1 MVDTLNSYPYS
12 SYHEYSSNM
21 QDITDIDFC
30 LDMLHSNRETAI
42 KQFIKLNE
50 CESEESFEITESQ
63 RKSPQ
68 YIRRLIMSEIDGKE
82 PATIKEMPKLQR
94 NELIRKF
101 VYDKGISKSAL
112 ERATG
117 ISRGTIIRVCKEM

>member
-1 MVDTLNSYPYS
+1 
-12 SYHEYSSNM
+12 M

-30 LDMLHSNRETAI
+30 LDMLHNNRETAI
-42 KQFIKLNE
+42 KQFIELNG

-82 PATIKEMPKLQR
+82 PGSIKEMPKLQR

-117 ISRGTIIRVCKEM
+117 ISRGTIIRVCK

>member
-1 MVDTLNSYPYS
+1 
-12 SYHEYSSNM
+12 
-21 QDITDIDFC
+21 
-30 LDMLHSNRETAI
+30 
-42 KQFIKLNE
+42 
-50 CESEESFEITESQ
+50 
-63 RKSPQ
+63 
-68 YIRRLIMSEIDGKE
+68 MSEIDGKE
-82 PATIKEMPKLQR
+82 PGSIKEMPKSQR